1 VKKYLSLWLFVMLV
15 LLITGQ
21 VALAAPAGQGGGS
34 IHYVI
39 YGENLSQ
46 IAAQYGVSVEA
57 VLRYNGLYNPDLI
70 YVGQPLYIPVPAY
83 HGYPQENNSCASS
96 YMVKQGDTLYSI
108 AIAYNTT
115 VGQLLRLNNFY
126 NANLIRTGQMVCV
139 PTGYYSPQ
147 PSYDGDY
154 GHDHGYYHSVSRG
167 ETLSGICQRYKVPMN
182 DVIWANQLDNSGTIY
197 EGQQIMIPGYDGS
210 EFIPQPPSPLPAA
223 PVKPPVVVVAQP
235 TPVKPSCGCDK
246 PSCECA
252 PPPPPQPQPIDV
264 YLRLGRNVVYENW
277 GQPKLG
283 LNDCTATTFDDGHPV
298 KRLTAEVILT
308 NHSKFTIPKEW
319 AMSDKVIFHTASGAE
334 RAACKYSDDI
344 RNLELKADQTIDIR
358 NLELKADQTINV
370 TFYTHLESND
380 FVTLM
385 EFTEL
390 GICFDPN
397 SGDPVPCSFK

>member
-1 VKKYLSLWLFVMLV
+1 VKKYLSLWLFVIFATLMG
-15 LLITGQ
+15 GQ
-21 VALAAPAGQGGGS
+21 VASAAPVGQGGDS

-39 YGENLSQ
+39 FGENLSQ

-57 VLRYNGLYNPDLI
+57 VLRYNGLANPDLI

-83 HGYPQENNSCASS
+83 NHYPHGNQSCNSS

-108 AIAYNTT
+108 AMAYNTT
-115 VGQLLRLNNFY
+115 VGELLRLNNFY
-126 NANLIRTGQMVCV
+126 NANLIRTGQMICV
-139 PTGYYSPQ
+139 PMNYSPQ
-147 PSYDGDY
+147 PTYDGNY
-154 GHDHGYYHSVSRG
+154 GHGYYHSVSRG
-167 ETLSGICQRYKVPMN
+167 ETLSGICQRYQVPMN
-182 DVIWANQLDNSGTIY
+182 DVLWANQLDNNGTIY
-197 EGQQIMIPGYDGS
+197 EGQNIFIPGYDGS
-210 EFIPQPPSPLPAA
+210 DFIPRPPSTLPAA
-223 PVKPPVVVVAQP
+223 PKPPVVVVQP
-235 TPVKPSCGCDK
+235 TPVNPSCGCDK

-283 LNDCTATTFDDGHPV
+283 LNDCTATVFDDGHPV

-319 AMSDKVIFHTASGAE
+319 AMADKVIFHTASGAE
-334 RAACKYSDDI
+334 RAACKYSDDL
-344 RNLELKADQTIDIR
+344 RNLD
-358 NLELKADQTINV
+358 LKADQTINV
-370 TFYTHLESND
+370 TFYTHLESSD